1 MRNRGVLSTFGIG
14 KNAGERSGA
23 EKWARAT
30 VGRGISPGLLT
41 KTKNVSARRAANMT
55 CRLEGGAASG

>member
-14 KNAGERSGA
+14 QNAGERSGA

-30 VGRGISPGLLT
+30 
-41 KTKNVSARRAANMT
+41 
-55 CRLEGGAASG
+55 GGAEFLQGCSQKLKTWARDGLQM